1 MTAIQETLRHYLAT
15 NILFTPDGFQYSDE
29 DSFLD
34 NGIIDS
40 TGVVELV
47 AFIEGQ
53 YKISVEDSEIT
64 PQNFDSINSLADY
77 VRRKLQ

>member
-1 MTAIQETLRHYLAT
+1 MPAIQETLRNYLAT
-15 NILFTPDGFQYSDE
+15 NILFTPEGFGYSDE

-47 AFIEGQ
+47 AFIEEQ

-64 PQNFDSINSLADY
+64 PQNFDSISSLADY
-77 VRRKLQ
+77 LRRKLQ